1 MINVGKDL
9 TQLSQN
15 LVSHFGKN
23 KLQGLIDE
31 KRLFFVSYDDLADK
45 VSPPLN
51 GYNREFYAPVIV
63 FELDESRK
71 ELDVMGIQLDRT
83 DDARIYTKDD
93 GDDWLYATTHV
104 AAADSNIHE
113 WVNHLGKTHLTMEPH
128 IIAIHNTLKLKEHK
142 LASFFAPLIKDTL
155 FLNCKLSVH
164 TFSFFVF
171 KYTVFCF
178 FTIANIM
185 PFIDLIHPS
194 IP

>member
-1 MINVGKDL
+1 MMINVGKDL

-15 LVSHFGKN
+15 LVSHFGKDN
-23 KLQGLIDE
+23 LQGLIDE

-93 GDDWLYATTHV
+93 GDDWLYAKTHV
-104 AAADSNIHE
+104 AAADSIFNE
-113 WVNHLGKTHLTMEPH
+113 WVSHLRKTNLVMEPH
-128 IIAIHNTLKLKEHK
+128 IIAIHNT
-142 LASFFAPLIKDTL
+142 
-155 FLNCKLSVH
+155 
-164 TFSFFVF
+164 
-171 KYTVFCF
+171 
-178 FTIANIM
+178 
-185 PFIDLIHPS
+185 
-194 IP
+194 